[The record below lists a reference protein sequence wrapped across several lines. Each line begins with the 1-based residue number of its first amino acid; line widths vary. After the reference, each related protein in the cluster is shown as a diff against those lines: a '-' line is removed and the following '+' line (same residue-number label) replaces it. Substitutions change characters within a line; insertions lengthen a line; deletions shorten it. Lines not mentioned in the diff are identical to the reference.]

1 VATAVQAHAPQAHA
15 SAQKPTGGRLVVE
28 SLRALGVRFM
38 FGVPG
43 GQTLAITDAVR
54 DANDIRFVTTR
65 HEGAAAC
72 MADAIGRL
80 TGSPGVCIATTGPG
94 ATNLLTG
101 IGGAFRD
108 SSPVIA
114 ITCNNR
120 LADLDRDDAQGA
132 DHIAIFRSLVKW
144 AKLVVDVKTIPQV
157 IEEAFIRATSG
168 CPGPVLLDFARDVLE
183 GGADSKL
190 FEVSRRSA
198 RLIGTARERVSGD
211 PSRIAEAARLLKS
224 ASKPT
229 IWLGNGAKLSRC
241 GAEALKLASQLDM
254 PIITTFNGIGA
265 VPTTDPLVYG
275 ALSRMGTEL
284 SSRVL
289 ADTDVLLA
297 VGNSFNAISTSRW
310 SLKLPETIIQV
321 DIEPTTL
328 GRYYAAQTFG
338 IVGDA
343 LGTLAALNE
352 SLKAQSED
360 VGAAKARQDRFAKL
374 SPLRREW
381 WRTARE
387 PAPAKAGVI
396 SPDVLMQVVRKA
408 APDDTIAVFDAGN
421 PGVWSYLWEVTETGG
436 YMKPVGFG
444 NMGFG
449 VPAAIA
455 AKLQSPEKPVIAFV
469 GDGSLGM
476 TLGELETI
484 AREDLP
490 LCIVVMNDR
499 SYGNIRQEQ
508 IVHFGGR
515 TIGVD
520 FTDVDYAAV
529 ARASGLAGVRVNDAG
544 ALSEAIREALKRQK
558 PTLVEAMID
567 RDVNAWTYPSFR
579 RYELGD

>member
-1 VATAVQAHAPQAHA
+1 MAAAIQTHGSGHN
-15 SAQKPTGGRLVVE
+15 STGGRLVVE

-120 LADLDRDDAQGA
+120 LPDLDRDDAQAA
-132 DHIAIFRSLVKW
+132 DHVAIFRPLVKW

-157 IEEAFIRATSG
+157 LEEAFIRATSG

-183 GGADSKL
+183 GGADSRL
-190 FEVSRRSA
+190 FEVARRSA
-198 RLIGTARERVSGD
+198 RLIATTRERVSGD
-211 PSRIAEAARLLKS
+211 SSRIAEAARFLRS
-224 ASKPT
+224 ARKPT
-229 IWLGNGAKLSRC
+229 MWLGNGAKLSRC
-241 GAEALKLASQLDM
+241 GEEAVKLASQLDM
-254 PIITTFNGIGA
+254 PVITTFNGIGA
-265 VPTTDPLVYG
+265 APTTNPLVYG

-297 VGNSFNAISTSRW
+297 VGNSLNAISTSRW
-310 SLKLPETIIQV
+310 SLKLPETIVQV
-321 DIEPTTL
+321 DIEPTML
-328 GRYYAAQTFG
+328 GRYYASQTFG
-338 IVGDA
+338 ILGDA
-343 LGTLAALNE
+343 QAVLAALSERLE
-352 SLKAQSED
+352 SQSQDGE
-360 VGAAKARQDRFAKL
+360 AANARRERL
-374 SPLRREW
+374 SELSDLRREW
-381 WRTARE
+381 WRTARGQG
-387 PAPAKAGVI
+387 PAKADVI
-396 SPDVLMQVVRKA
+396 SPDVVMEVVRKA
-408 APDDTIAVFDAGN
+408 APDNTIAVFDAGN
-421 PGVWSYLWEVTETGG
+421 PGVWSYLWEITETGG

-455 AKLQSPEKPVIAFV
+455 AKLQRPERPVIAFV

-476 TLGELETI
+476 TLGELETV

-520 FTDVDYAAV
+520 FSDVDYAAI
-529 ARASGLAGVRVNDAG
+529 ARASGLAGVRVREAG
-544 ALSEAIREALKRQK
+544 ALSVAIDEALNRPK
-558 PTLVEAMID
+558 PTLVEVMID
-567 RDVNAWTYPSFR
+567 RDVNAWTYPWFR